1 MSKQIKITVV
11 GSGYVGMSLSIL
23 LAQYNEVVVL
33 DIDPI
38 RVNKINNNQS
48 TIIDK
53 DIDLFLA
60 NKSLSLSATL
70 DKKDAYLNSDYVIIA
85 TPTNYDSTKK
95 SFDTD
100 SLDGVIKDALAYTE
114 NALIIIKSTIP
125 IGYTECAQENYGTDS
140 IIFSPEFLREG
151 HALND
156 NLFPSRIIVGSKKK
170 AAKDFALLLIEA
182 SKKDSI
188 ETLFMGSA
196 EAEAIKLFS
205 NSYLAMRIAF
215 FNELDS
221 YACFNALDAKK
232 IIQGVCLDDRIGMG
246 YNNPSFGYGGYCLP
260 KDTKQL
266 RDSFNSVP
274 NTLIKA
280 VVDSND
286 SRIDFLA
293 DMILE
298 KKPNVLGVFLLAM
311 KSGSDNIRSSSTFAV
326 LQRLIEKRIEI
337 IVYEPLIAQD
347 ELDGIK
353 IVNDLDFFKQS
364 SELIIANRMSDDLL
378 DVHEKVLT
386 RDIFN
391 VD

>member
-1 MSKQIKITVV
+1 M

-48 TIIDK
+48 TILDK

-70 DKKDAYLNSDYVIIA
+70 DKRDAYLNSDYVIIA
-85 TPTNYDSTKK
+85 IPTNYDSTKK
-95 SFDTD
+95 SFNTD

-125 IGYTECAQENYGTDS
+125 IGYTKSAQENYGTDS

-156 NLFPSRIIVGSKKK
+156 NLFPSRIIVGSEKK

-182 SKKDSI
+182 SKQDSI
-188 ETLFMGSA
+188 ETLFMGST

-221 YACFNALDAKK
+221 YAFFNALDAEK
-232 IIQGVCLDDRIGMG
+232 IIQGVCLDGRIGMG

-286 SRIDFLA
+286 SRIDFLV

-298 KKPNVLGVFLLAM
+298 KKPNVLGVFSLAM
-311 KSGSDNIRSSSTFAV
+311 KRGSDNIRSSSTFAV
-326 LQRLIEKRIEI
+326 LQRLIGKRIEI

-364 SELIIANRMSDDLL
+364 SDLIIANRMSDDLL
-378 DVHEKVLT
+378 DVQEKVLT
-386 RDIFN
+386 RDIYN